1 MPVVLI
7 FQTNDQTIEFP
18 LLSRSIVG
26 RSGSCDL
33 KIEDKQMSGKH
44 GSFELTSQGQLL
56 YSDLGSTNG
65 SFLNNSQIQ
74 KTILKLNDTLRLGNT
89 QVTIDEKSLTSKERL
104 SIGKAVISDDQTL
117 MVGTL
122 SQTNSVVRGSQAIKE
137 DEKAKKTA
145 DGNADKKSVILNKD
159 LKKKQAKQANWSG
172 RSDELMLEQEAS
184 SGQTK
189 MLKLDKGMG
198 LGKKK
203 K

>member
-7 FQTNDQTIEFP
+7 FQTNDQTVEFP

-44 GSFELTSQGQLL
+44 GSFEMSPQGQVL

-74 KTILKLNDTLRLGNT
+74 RTILKLNDSLRLGNT
-89 QVTIDEKSLTSKERL
+89 KVTIDEKSLSSKERL
-104 SIGKAVISDDQTL
+104 AIGKSMVSNDETL

-122 SQTNSVVRGSQAIKE
+122 SQTNSVVRGVLAIKE

-145 DGNADKKSVILNKD
+145 DKNGDKKSIILNKE
-159 LKKKQAKQANWSG
+159 LKKKQQQQANWSG
-172 RSDELMLEQEAS
+172 RGDELMLEQEES

>member
-1 MPVVLI
+1 MPVVLV
-7 FQTNDQTIEFP
+7 FQTNDQTVEFP
-18 LLSRSIVG
+18 LLSRSLVG
-26 RSGSCDL
+26 RSSSCDL
-33 KIEDKQMSGKH
+33 TVEDKQMSGKH
-44 GSFELTSQGQLL
+44 GSFEMTSQGQVL
-56 YSDLGSTNG
+56 YTDLGSTNG

-89 QVTIDEKSLTSKERL
+89 HVTIDEKSLNSKERL
-104 SIGKAVISDDQTL
+104 AIGKSIISDDQTL

-122 SQTNSVVRGSQAIKE
+122 SQTNSVVRGVMAIKE

-145 DGNADKKSVILNKD
+145 EKDKKSVILNKE
-159 LKKKQAKQANWSG
+159 LKKKQPQQANWTA
-172 RSDELMLEQEAS
+172 RSDELTLEQEES
-184 SGQTK
+184 SGNTK